1 MPCTF
6 TSSRLF
12 EHDPWLHF
20 PSSAQLKHPKP
31 VLSPHRPAGGVG
43 SQVTL
48 SPFSIFSHTFSIHKK
63 LVFRGLPCLPLSLSL
78 SLFFFKVIFF
88 KIYVKYQ
95 GLTPLPSLSHKAGS
109 LCCFTC
115 LNICFMKIT
124 HIIDV
129 YVIYIFVRMSDPFL
143 ELLPRPISSPLL
155 STPFLAYCGHTPM
168 PFDPKKGRG
177 KTYFKTDLF
186 YAFVIKANLFS
197 KCAMSEWNWQVI

>member
-143 ELLPRPISSPLL
+143 ELLPGPISSPLL
-155 STPFLAYCGHTPM
+155 STPFLAYCGHTPCLLIQR
-168 PFDPKKGRG
+168 RG
-177 KTYFKTDLF
+177 EERLILRQIYFTL
-186 YAFVIKANLFS
+186 LL
-197 KCAMSEWNWQVI
+197 